1 MCSTLTMLLLAA
13 AHAQGSLEADPPPDV
28 AAALHFLPNWA
39 TPGPAWKAPPAQWA
53 NSRGLHVHG
62 ADGEGG
68 LLLPPSPPRALP
80 QRRRTDAQSAT
91 YDQLRQAVAA
101 ATPGASLDFRL
112 APEEVL
118 EVEEQL
124 VVSGITVSIS
134 STEPG
139 ATISRA
145 AWANNSRIFEV
156 RDGGHLLLAQVVCWC
171 GCSNHSTWAPCY
183 SRLRAPARRRTLQM
197 E

>member
-1 MCSTLTMLLLAA
+1 M
-13 AHAQGSLEADPPPDV
+13 
-28 AAALHFLPNWA
+28 
-39 TPGPAWKAPPAQWA
+39 
-53 NSRGLHVHG
+53 
-62 ADGEGG
+62 
-68 LLLPPSPPRALP
+68 
-80 QRRRTDAQSAT
+80 T
-91 YDQLRQAVAA
+91 YDQLRQELAA
-101 ATPGASLDFRL
+101 AAPGASLDFSL
-112 APEEVL
+112 APGEIL

-134 STEPG
+134 SAEPG

-145 AWANNSRIFEV
+145 AWANNSRVFEV

>member
-1 MCSTLTMLLLAA
+1 M
-13 AHAQGSLEADPPPDV
+13 
-28 AAALHFLPNWA
+28 
-39 TPGPAWKAPPAQWA
+39 
-53 NSRGLHVHG
+53 
-62 ADGEGG
+62 
-68 LLLPPSPPRALP
+68 
-80 QRRRTDAQSAT
+80 T
-91 YDQLRQAVAA
+91 YDQLRQALDAA
-101 ATPGASLDFRL
+101 APGASLDFSL
-112 APEEVL
+112 APEEIL

-171 GCSNHSTWAPCY
+171 GCSNHSTWAPCD
-183 SRLRAPARRRTLQM
+183 SCVPALDRRRTLQM